1 MRPLLPTEESER
13 ALRKLVVHIGCPK
26 GGSSA
31 IQTGL
36 RVNREA
42 LAAQGVSVPSHDL
55 LGGSC
60 VTGSQAAFFDTL
72 VRDRQARELPNFGDL
87 LDAQAA
93 DRGASTIVLSAENL
107 CNPMGFERVFAAV
120 RERFDVRIVMYVRR
134 QDDFL
139 ESAWQQWEVKR
150 GGSLLA
156 WMIRCIGIHGNW
168 LEILTPW
175 ADTFGDDHT
184 VVRVYDRRRLAGG
197 DVFTDFCAVLGVDA
211 SQLEPPG
218 EVNVGLNPLL
228 SRLVEGR
235 DYLFDGPHDGEFYDA
250 LRHLAKRL
258 VEKNGVVAP
267 LFSPKEAE
275 AVMARYNASNER
287 FRKRFLPQAKYPL
300 FPARRDAAASSE
312 AGWDVA
318 SFERELLQLQ
328 IFNLHKQVKAMSDR
342 LPARPPDHPPD
353 PPPDPPP
360 SGGDSSGA
368 AR

>member
-1 MRPLLPTEESER
+1 M
-13 ALRKLVVHIGCPK
+13 
-26 GGSSA
+26 
-31 IQTGL
+31 
-36 RVNREA
+36 NREA
-42 LAAQGVSVPSHDL
+42 LAAQGVSVPSNDL
-55 LGGSC
+55 LCGSC

-87 LDAQAA
+87 LDAQA
-93 DRGASTIVLSAENL
+93 DEHEASTLVLSAENL
-107 CNPMGFERVFAAV
+107 CNPMGFEKVFATV
-120 RERFDVRIVMYVRR
+120 RDRFDVRIVMYVRR

-156 WMIRCIGIHGNW
+156 WMIHCIGIHGNW

-184 VVRVYDRRRLAGG
+184 VARVYDRRRLAGG

-211 SQLEPPG
+211 SPLQPAG

-258 VEKNGVVAP
+258 VEKNGAVAP
-267 LFSPKEAE
+267 LFNPKEAE
-275 AVMARYNASNER
+275 AIMVRYNASNER
-287 FRKRFLPQAKYPL
+287 FRQRFLPQEKGPL
-300 FPARRDAAASSE
+300 FPVRRETPARSE
-312 AGWDVA
+312 AGLDMA

-328 IFNLHKQVKAMSDR
+328 IFNLHKQVKALSDR
-342 LPARPPDHPPD
+342 LPDRLPDHPHASD
-353 PPPDPPP
+353 D
-360 SGGDSSGA
+360 GDASA
-368 AR
+368 P